1 MEEFFPFSEPLF
13 LNYLKM
19 TITPSLIRS
28 KAAWYRIALSVTIL
42 VFILG
47 SGICLADDPGS
58 ESHIS
63 FTKAER
69 AWIST
74 HPVIT
79 VCPDPIYPPFEF
91 FDEKGIYRG
100 LSADLLSE
108 IAARTGLTFET
119 VRCENWSFC
128 VDRIQNK
135 EIDILG
141 AVYVSDIRGD
151 YLLFSEP
158 YYNTPL
164 QIVTRTRTESDLTLD
179 DLAGMSVAVVEGY
192 TSHLLL
198 ELYYPE
204 INRVIVPN
212 VQTGLEKVVFGSADA
227 YFGDYATAAYH
238 VERLGLANLQLS
250 GEYLP
255 PDPKY
260 YQMAFGIRSDY
271 PMLVSILNKGLISIP
286 EYRRTDIIKEWIST
300 ALERPVISHIIVRL
314 LIGVIGLFSI
324 LFLGF
329 SLWNHYLRKAV
340 AEKTRIIAQE
350 LEEKTHYQTEL
361 IRKNEELSAAFEELT
376 ATEEELRHQ
385 YQELE
390 RQQGELIRSEES
402 LRRIR
407 FSLDQSH
414 DLMIWFDDTGI
425 IRDVS
430 GSVIRT
436 LQYSRKELVSSSIQ
450 TLDPTIMDII
460 RIKKDTFIEEGS
472 MQYET
477 VFRSRS
483 DEPIPVEVTLIPFEY
498 AMEHL
503 VLLSAKDIHERKE
516 MEDLKKKAFT
526 QIDQNIEQFSTLNDQ
541 IRNPLTVLLILA
553 EEGEDER
560 KEMILEQIRRID
572 DIVDKLDNGLLQSEK
587 VRSFLRRYYSR

>member
-1 MEEFFPFSEPLF
+1 
-13 LNYLKM
+13 M
-19 TITPSLIRS
+19 TITPSHIGS
-28 KAAWYRIALSVTIL
+28 KSAWYQTVFPVIIIF
-42 VFILG
+42 FILG
-47 SGICLADDPGS
+47 SGICLADESRPQGS
-58 ESHIS
+58 SP

-69 AWIST
+69 AWINS

-79 VCPDPIYPPFEF
+79 VCPDPMYPPFEY
-91 FDEKGIYRG
+91 FDEKGEYRG
-100 LSADLLSE
+100 LSADLLTE

-128 VDRIQNK
+128 VERIKNQ

-141 AVYVSDIRGD
+141 AVYISDIRSD

-158 YYNTPL
+158 YYSTPL
-164 QIVTRTRTESDLTLD
+164 QIVTRTRTDSDITLD

-198 ELYYPE
+198 ELNYPD
-204 INRVIVPN
+204 IHLILVPD

-255 PDPKY
+255 SDPKY

-271 PMLVSILNKGLISIP
+271 PMLVSILNKGLAAIP
-286 EYRRTDIIKEWIST
+286 EERRSAINKEWIST
-300 ALERPVISHIIVRL
+300 ALERPILSHTIVRL

-324 LFLGF
+324 VFFGF
-329 SLWNHYLRKAV
+329 TFWNHYLRKAV

-361 IRKNEELSAAFEELT
+361 IRRNDELSAAYEELT

-385 YQELE
+385 YQQLEMQQMELV
-390 RQQGELIRSEES
+390 QSEGS
-402 LRRIR
+402 LRKIR

-414 DLMIWFDDTGI
+414 DLMIWLDDTGI
-425 IRDVS
+425 IRDVNE
-430 GSVIRT
+430 GVIRT
-436 LQYSRKELVSSSIQ
+436 LLFSREELISSSIKSI
-450 TLDPTIMDII
+450 DPGLMDFF
-460 RIKKDTFIEEGS
+460 KDKNSKSFEEGS
-472 MQYET
+472 IQYET
-477 VFRSRS
+477 VFRSRA

-503 VLLSAKDIHERKE
+503 VLLSARDIHERKE

-526 QIDQNIEQFSTLNDQ
+526 QIDQNIEQFSILNDQ

-553 EEGEDER
+553 EEMEDDR
-560 KEMILEQIRRID
+560 KDMILQQIHRID
-572 DIVDKLDNGLLQSEK
+572 DIIDKLDTGLLQSDK
-587 VRSFLRRYYSR
+587 VRAFLRRYYSR